1 MAGGLLGLPLHTGPD
16 IFDGD
21 AAMPH
26 DANGGILDLKMV
38 LPNGNENMGTYGN
51 MWYIWEHD
59 HSHLDSKVA
68 YGNIFSCKASVFLG
82 K

>member
-16 IFDGD
+16 IFDGE

-51 MWYIWEHD
+51 M
-59 HSHLDSKVA
+59 
-68 YGNIFSCKASVFLG
+68 
-82 K
+82 